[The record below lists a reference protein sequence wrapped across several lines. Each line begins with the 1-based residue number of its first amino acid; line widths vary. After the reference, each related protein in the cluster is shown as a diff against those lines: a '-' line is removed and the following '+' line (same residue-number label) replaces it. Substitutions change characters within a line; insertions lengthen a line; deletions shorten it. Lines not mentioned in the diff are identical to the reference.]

1 MAIRDPFFVTLA
13 THDEVPIRHR
23 PHLPS
28 TIIRYRGDD
37 IFLRAKGQ
45 PQNSIHDI
53 RRQAKSGVFQN
64 KDLFIIGQNCLN
76 RTFSSAFLVFT
87 KFRSCIHVLLAFY
100 RFRKWNEYMYRMS
113 NIRLI
118 FLQLISSKRIS
129 RIKKYFVRSNI
140 YFSYFDEKSTI
151 FWKYTKLRV
160 YTFRS

>member
-37 IFLRAKGQ
+37 IFLRVKGQ

-53 RRQAKSGVFQN
+53 RRQAKAGVFQN
-64 KDLFIIGQNCLN
+64 KNLFIIGQNCLN
-76 RTFSSAFLVFT
+76 RTFSSAFLVLT
-87 KFRSCIHVLLAFY
+87 KLRSCVHVLLAFY
-100 RFRKWNEYMYRMS
+100 RFRKLNEYMYRMS
-113 NIRLI
+113 NIRFI

-129 RIKKYFVRSNI
+129 GIKK
-140 YFSYFDEKSTI
+140 I
-151 FWKYTKLRV
+151 FCKKQYIFFL
-160 YTFRS
+160 F